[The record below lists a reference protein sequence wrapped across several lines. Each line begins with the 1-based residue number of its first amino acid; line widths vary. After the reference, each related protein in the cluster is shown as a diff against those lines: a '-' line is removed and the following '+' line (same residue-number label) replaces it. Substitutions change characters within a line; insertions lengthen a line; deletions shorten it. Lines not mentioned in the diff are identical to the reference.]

1 MRLPAVIKH
10 GAFSAMT
17 LMPGE
22 DAAAYEH
29 LHAQLVA
36 ELCPAGVLEEDIVSS
51 IARLIWRRRNLAT
64 LRAAKLAQDRL

>member
-36 ELCPAGVLEEDIVSS
+36 ELCPAGVLEEDIV
-51 IARLIWRRRNLAT
+51 RNLAT